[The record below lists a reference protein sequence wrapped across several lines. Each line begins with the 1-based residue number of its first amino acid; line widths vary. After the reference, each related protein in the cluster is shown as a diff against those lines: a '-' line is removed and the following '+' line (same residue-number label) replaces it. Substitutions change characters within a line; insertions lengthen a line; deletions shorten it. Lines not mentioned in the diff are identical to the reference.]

1 MLLKKMTVNGF
12 PLIESVLYNITMFKG
27 ENEIFWDDNGTA
39 TIELTKNNPTRWLL
53 SLNNTIYFRENT

>member
-1 MLLKKMTVNGF
+1 MTVNGF